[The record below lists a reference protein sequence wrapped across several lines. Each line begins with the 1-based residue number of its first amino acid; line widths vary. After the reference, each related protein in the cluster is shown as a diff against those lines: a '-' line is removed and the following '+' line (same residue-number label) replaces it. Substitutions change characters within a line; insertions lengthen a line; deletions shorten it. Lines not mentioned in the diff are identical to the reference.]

1 MKRWVLKAA
10 QYDLGSLVEENVL
23 TPEPGPGQVRVRLHA
38 VSLNYRDHFVVTT
51 PLWRGDTDLVPVA
64 DGAGVIDAV
73 GEGVEDWKVGD
84 PVINLYLRDFFAWP
98 PHANM
103 GMGLGSRG
111 ENGLLTEYAVL
122 PSSRLVPAPK
132 SLSMIEAST
141 IPCAAHTAWTALM
154 KLSPA
159 RPGNKALILGT
170 GGVSLFALT
179 LCRKLGIEAII
190 TTSQEDK
197 RQRLLDLGAS
207 AVVNYR
213 DDPNWGETV
222 NGLTGGGVDKV
233 VNNAG
238 VGSLN
243 QSMAA
248 LKYGGNVVTV
258 GLLTKLT
265 ELNEYAFLGKGLT
278 LHGMP
283 VGGRDGL
290 LELLAFIDASGLKPV
305 IHKVFSFD
313 DAKAAYEEQHA
324 AGLFGKIVIKIAE
337 GA

>member
-1 MKRWVLKAA
+1 MKRWVLKSG
-10 QYDLGSLVEENVL
+10 QYDLSSLVPQEVPK
-23 TPEPGPGQVRVRLHA
+23 PEPGPGEVRIRLHA
-38 VSLNYRDHFVVTT
+38 VSLNYRDHYVVTL
-51 PLWRGDTDLVPVA
+51 PLWRGEGDLVPVA
-64 DGAGVIDAV
+64 DGAGVVDAI
-73 GEGVEDWKVGD
+73 GDGVDDWKVGD

-103 GMGLGSRG
+103 GMGLGSCG
-111 ENGLLTEYAVL
+111 EHGLLTEYAVL
-122 PSSRLVPAPK
+122 PAARLLPAPK
-132 SLSMIEAST
+132 SLSMIEAAT

-159 RPGNKALILGT
+159 RPGNKILILGT

-179 LCRKLGIEAII
+179 LSRKLGFEAIV

-213 DDPNWGETV
+213 DDPDWGSTV
-222 NGLTGGGVDKV
+222 HSLTGGGVDKV

-248 LKYGGNVVTV
+248 LKFGGNVVTV
-258 GLLTKLT
+258 GLMTKAT
-265 ELNEYAFLGKGLT
+265 ELDEYAFLGKGLT

-290 LELLAFIDASGLKPV
+290 QELIAFTDASGLKPV
-305 IHKVFSFD
+305 IHKVFGFD
-313 DAKAAYEEQHA
+313 DAKRAYEEQHA
-324 AGLFGKIVIKIAE
+324 RDLFGKIVIEIA
-337 GA
+337 